1 MAALAEK
8 PTRDNRMR
16 RSLAVLAVL
25 PFALG
30 LGGCIDSSIDL
41 SASLPPAFPLAEG
54 FYKAMNDPKSPA
66 FKIVKSGADYR
77 AIDPA
82 EPNGKGA
89 VFAVMDPERNGVYL
103 AEDKTGA
110 NDAKQPHYAYYFL
123 RVDAAGDT
131 VDLYDFTKAD
141 WSRLPADLKK
151 RLVPGVG
158 LSLVDVSDT
167 AAVLREI
174 DRRLSVRPTL
184 KKTTFEL
191 TRKLDGG

>member
-1 MAALAEK
+1 
-8 PTRDNRMR
+8 MR
-16 RSLAVLAVL
+16 RSMAVFAIL

-30 LGGCIDSSIDL
+30 LGGCIDSSIDV

-54 FYKAMNDPKSPA
+54 FYKAVNDPKSPA
-66 FKIVKSGADYR
+66 FKIVKSGSDYR

-89 VFAVMDPERNGVYL
+89 VFAVMDLERNGVFV

-123 RVDAAGDT
+123 RVDAAADK

-141 WSRLPADLKK
+141 WSRLPDDLQK
-151 RLVPGVG
+151 RLVPGLG
-158 LSLVDVSDT
+158 LSLVDDSDT

-174 DRRLSVRPTL
+174 DRRLALRGTL
-184 KKTTFEL
+184 KKTTFQL
-191 TRKLDGG
+191 VRKLDGEQN